1 VICAAGAFT
10 SYFAALAT
18 TDSDVTEARVSATVT
33 LAIMTLY
40 VLYLVA
46 RPMDPLRW
54 LIVAVMAGGFLVV
67 LLVPWLSDFYALD
80 LGADP
85 RSGEAVAIGVAGCA
99 VLWATRGL
107 ITRWRAARGV
117 AVDAGNVA

>member
-10 SYFAALAT
+10 SYYAALAT
-18 TDSDVTEARVSATVT
+18 TGSVDEARVSATLT

-67 LLVPWLSDFYALD
+67 LFVPWLSDFYALD

-85 RSGEAVAIGVAGCA
+85 RSGEAILIGAAGCA
-99 VLWATRGL
+99 ALWVTRGL
-107 ITRWRAARGV
+107 VTRWRATRGV
-117 AVDAGNVA
+117 AIGTGEVA